1 MNIAEPFIHRPVA
14 TTLLTIGLALSGGV
28 AFFLLPVSPLP
39 NVDMPT
45 IVVSASLPGA
55 SPETVATSVT
65 TPLERHLGVIA
76 GVTEMTSQSAV
87 GSSSVVLQ
95 FDLSRNI
102 DGAARDV
109 EAAIQAARIDLPSS
123 LRSNPGYR
131 KVNPSDAPVMILAL
145 TSDTLTAGQIYDSAS
160 TILQQKL
167 LQVQGVGDVTIGG
180 SSLPAVRV
188 ELNPRAL
195 FKYGIGLEDVR
206 AALSAANANS
216 PKGGVDFGDRRYQ
229 IYVND
234 TATHAAQY
242 QTLIVAYRD
251 NAAVRLQ
258 DVATVSDAV
267 ENVRNLGLA
276 DGHPAVLLVLHRQPG
291 ANVIDVVDRIRALIP
306 ELQASIPASIRII
319 QTNDR
324 TETIRASL
332 RDVERTLLIA
342 IALVVLVVFL
352 TLRNARA
359 ALVPSVAVPLSLI
372 GTFGAMYLLGFSLDN
387 LSLMALTVAT
397 GFVVDDAIV
406 VLENISRH
414 IEEGMARFQA
424 ALLGAREVG
433 FTVLAMSLSLIAVF
447 LPILLMGGIVGRTFR
462 EFALTLSIAILIS
475 LVVSLTTTPMMC
487 AQVLR
492 RERPV
497 QGRFMSAMERGFD
510 AMRGF
515 YGRTLRTALE
525 HPRTVM
531 IVLALTVALNFYLY
545 TIIPKGFFPQQDTG
559 TLVGNLR
566 ADQSISFQAMAL
578 KLRSVMSIVQ
588 SDPAVQDVVGFTGGG
603 GGGPGGGGGATN
615 TANIFVGLKPL
626 SARKV
631 TSDRVI
637 ARLRLQLAN
646 ITGVR
651 LYLQSIQD
659 IRAGGRQSNSQYQY
673 TILSDDL
680 SELFLWTPRI
690 TEALKTVPE
699 IADVNSDRQDHGLDI
714 ALNIDRSTAARL
726 GINLSEI
733 DNTLYDAFGQRQV
746 STIYNDMNQ
755 YHVVMEVAPSFW
767 QSPETL
773 KEVWVSTSGGALSG
787 TQSSA
792 GAVGD
797 FAGTATGSSA
807 ATTTAAST
815 TTTATTAATS
825 SSCSTSAVS
834 PAPASAAATSS
845 ASGGTSGSASSGTT
859 ASSST
864 TSSSTSSSAAC
875 SSVSSAPVAAVAN
888 LALNQLTNS
897 ARGGA
902 STGASIATSS
912 ETTVP
917 LAAFASYGP
926 NTTPLAINHQGPFV
940 ATTFSFNLPE
950 DESLS
955 TAIRAIQ
962 RTMQQIHVPISVHG
976 SFAGTARVFQQ
987 SLSNEPWLIAAAIVA
1002 VYIVLGILYESY
1014 VHPITILSTLPS
1026 AGVGAVL
1033 ALLLF
1038 NTEFS
1043 LIALI
1048 GVILLIG
1055 IVKKNA
1061 IMMIDVALETER
1073 TRQVDARTAIYDACL
1088 LRFRPIMMTTF
1099 AALLGAVPLAVTTG
1113 SGAEMRQ
1120 PLGISIVGGLIFSQV
1135 LTLYTTPVVY
1145 IYLDRFR
1152 LWLRR
1157 FAPRRRRGRLL
1168 GGEPQQQPT

>member
-1 MNIAEPFIHRPVA
+1 MSISAPFIRRPVA
-14 TTLLTIGLALSGGV
+14 TTLLTIGLALAGGL
-28 AFFLLPVSPLP
+28 AFFLLPVSPMP
-39 NVDMPT
+39 NVDFPV

-65 TPLERHLGVIA
+65 TPLERHLGTIA

-87 GSSSVVLQ
+87 GSSRVVLQ
-95 FDLSRNI
+95 FELSRDI

-109 EAAIQAARIDLPSS
+109 EAAIQGARVDLPTS
-123 LRSNPGYR
+123 LRSNPTYR
-131 KVNPSDAPVMILAL
+131 KINPADAPVLILAL
-145 TSDTLTAGQIYDSAS
+145 TSDTLTGGQIYDSAS
-160 TILQQKL
+160 TIMQQKL

-180 SSLPAVRV
+180 GSLPAVRV

-195 FKYGIGLEDVR
+195 FQYGIGLEDVR

-216 PKGGVDFGDRRYQ
+216 PKGALQQGDQRYQ

-234 TATHAAQY
+234 TATHAADY
-242 QTLIVAYRD
+242 QSLIVAYRN

-258 DVATVSDAV
+258 DVATVSTGV
-267 ENVRNLGLA
+267 EDVRNLGLA
-276 DGHPAVLLVLHRQPG
+276 DGTTAILVVLHRQPG
-291 ANVIDVVDRIRALIP
+291 ANVIDVVDRVRALIP

-352 TLRNARA
+352 MLRDARA

-406 VLENISRH
+406 MLENIARH
-414 IEEGMARFQA
+414 VEQGMPRLQA

-433 FTVLAMSLSLIAVF
+433 FTVLAMSLSLVAVF
-447 LPILLMGGIVGRTFR
+447 LPILLMGGLVGRTFR
-462 EFALTLSIAILIS
+462 EFALTLSVAIAIS

-487 AQVLR
+487 AYVLR
-492 RERPV
+492 SERRR
-497 QGRFMSAMERGFD
+497 QGRFLTAMERGFD
-510 AMRGF
+510 AMRDF
-515 YGRTLRTALE
+515 YGRTLRVALE

-531 IVLALTVALNFYLY
+531 LVLAATVALNFYLFA
-545 TIIPKGFFPQQDTG
+545 IVPKGFFPQQDTG
-559 TLVGNLR
+559 TLMGNLR
-566 ADQSISFQAMAL
+566 ADQSISFQAMVQ
-578 KLRSVMSIVQ
+578 KLRTAMAIVQ

-603 GGGPGGGGGATN
+603 GGGGGGPGGATN

-626 SARKV
+626 AQRKV
-631 TSDRVI
+631 KSDRVI
-637 ARLRLQLAN
+637 ARLRAKLSVV
-646 ITGVR
+646 TGAR
-651 LYLQSIQD
+651 LYLQAIQD
-659 IRAGGRQSNSQYQY
+659 IRAGARQSNSQYQY
-673 TILSDDL
+673 TILADSLEDL
-680 SELFLWTPRI
+680 RKWTPRI
-690 TEALKTVPE
+690 TDALKTVPE
-699 IADVNSDRQDHGLDI
+699 LADVNSDQQDKGLTV
-714 ALNIDRSTAARL
+714 ALKIDRTTAARL
-726 GINLSEI
+726 GINLSNI

-755 YHVVMEVAPSFW
+755 YHVVMEVDPSFW
-767 QSPETL
+767 QNPETL
-773 KEVWVSTSGGALSG
+773 KEVWVSTTGGALSG
-787 TQSSA
+787 TQTSAAGVGSFSSGTSTTSA
-792 GAVGD
+792 GGASSPGGLPGSISTI
-797 FAGTATGSSA
+797 ATTGATG
-807 ATTTAAST
+807 TTGNT
-815 TTTATTAATS
+815 T
-825 SSCSTSAVS
+825 
-834 PAPASAAATSS
+834 P
-845 ASGGTSGSASSGTT
+845 SASSGTSTLAPT
-859 ASSST
+859 A
-864 TSSSTSSSAAC
+864 TS
-875 SSVSSAPVAAVAN
+875 VAAHN

-897 ARGGA
+897 GRGSA
-902 STGASIATSS
+902 STGASISTSA
-912 ETTVP
+912 ETMVP
-917 LAAFASYGP
+917 LATFADYGP
-926 NTTPLAINHQGPFV
+926 GTTPLAINHQGPFV

-950 DESLS
+950 AVSLG
-955 TAIRAIQ
+955 TAIAAIGH
-962 RTMQQIHVPISVHG
+962 TMQSLHVPISVHG
-976 SFAGTARVFQQ
+976 SFAGTAQIFQQ
-987 SLSNEPWLIAAAIVA
+987 SLSSEPWLILAAIVA
-1002 VYIVLGILYESY
+1002 VYIVLGVLYESY

-1038 NTEFS
+1038 GTEFS

-1061 IMMIDVALETER
+1061 IMMIDVALEAER
-1073 TRQVDARTAIYDACL
+1073 TRHIAAPAAIYEACL
-1088 LRFRPIMMTTF
+1088 LRFRPIMMTTM

-1120 PLGISIVGGLIFSQV
+1120 PLGISIVGGLIVSQV

-1145 IYLDRFR
+1145 LYLDRFR
-1152 LWLRR
+1152 AWLSRLS
-1157 FAPRRRRGRLL
+1157 RRRHKFQDGA
-1168 GGEPQQQPT
+1168 QQQFT

>member
-1 MNIAEPFIHRPVA
+1 MSIAAPFIRRPVA
-14 TTLLTIGLALSGGV
+14 TTLLTLGLALAGGV

-39 NVDMPT
+39 NVDLPT

-65 TPLERHLGVIA
+65 TPLERHLGTIA

-87 GSSSVVLQ
+87 GSSRVVLQ
-95 FDLSRNI
+95 FDLGRNI

-131 KVNPSDAPVMILAL
+131 KLNPSDAPVMILAL
-145 TSDTLTAGQIYDSAS
+145 TSNTLTAGQIYDSAS

-188 ELNPRAL
+188 ELNPRTL

-216 PKGGVDFGDRRYQ
+216 PKGGVDFGEQRYQ

-234 TATHAAQY
+234 TAKRAAQY
-242 QTLIVAYRD
+242 QSLIVAYRD

-267 ENVRNLGLA
+267 ENIRNLGLA
-276 DGHPAVLLVLHRQPG
+276 DGKPAVLLVLHRQPG

-342 IALVVLVVFL
+342 IALVVLVVFI

-372 GTFGAMYLLGFSLDN
+372 GTFGVMYLLGFSLDN

-414 IEEGMARFQA
+414 VEEGMPRVQA
-424 ALLGAREVG
+424 ALQGAREVG

-462 EFALTLSIAILIS
+462 EFALTLSVAILIS
-475 LVVSLTTTPMMC
+475 LIVSLTTTPMMC

-492 RERPV
+492 RETGP

-510 AMRGF
+510 AMRNF
-515 YGRTLRTALE
+515 YARTLGVALE

-531 IVLALTVALNFYLY
+531 IVLAATVALNFYLY

-559 TLVGNLR
+559 TLTGNLR
-566 ADQSISFQAMAL
+566 ADQSISFQAMAQ
-578 KLRSVMSIVQ
+578 KLRSAMAIVQ
-588 SDPAVQDVVGFTGGG
+588 ADPAVQDVVGFTGGG

-626 SARKV
+626 SVRKV

-637 ARLRLQLAN
+637 ARMRVKLAD

-651 LYLQSIQD
+651 LFLQAIQD

-680 SELFLWTPRI
+680 SELFLWTPKI

-699 IADVNSDRQDHGLDI
+699 IADVNSDRQDNGLDI

-755 YHVVMEVAPSFW
+755 YHVVMEVDPSFW

-773 KEVWVSTSGGALSG
+773 KEVWVSTSGGAISG

-792 GAVGD
+792 GAVSD
-797 FAGTATGSSA
+797 FATAASSSSA
-807 ATTTAAST
+807 TSST
-815 TTTATTAATS
+815 TTTIATTTAATS
-825 SSCSTSAVS
+825 SNTTSSCSTTAVS
-834 PAPASAAATSS
+834 PTPSSAAVVS
-845 ASGGTSGSASSGTT
+845 AASGTT
-859 ASSST
+859 ASGTTTSTTATGSTASST
-864 TSSSTSSSAAC
+864 CSTSNLSQ
-875 SSVSSAPVAAVAN
+875 APVAAVQN

-897 ARGGA
+897 GRGGA
-902 STGASIATSS
+902 STGASIATAT

-926 NTTPLAINHQGPFV
+926 NRTPLAINHEGPFV

-950 DESLS
+950 RESLS

-976 SFAGTARVFQQ
+976 AFAGTARVFQQ
-987 SLSNEPWLIAAAIVA
+987 SLANEPWLIAAAIVA

-1038 NTEFS
+1038 GTEFS

-1073 TRQVDARTAIYDACL
+1073 QRNVDARTAIYDACL

-1099 AALLGAVPLAVTTG
+1099 AALLGAIPLAVTTG

-1145 IYLDRFR
+1145 IYMDRFR

-1157 FAPRRRRGRLL
+1157 LRSHRKGAVI
-1168 GGEPQQQPT
+1168 GGDPQQQPT

>member
-1 MNIAEPFIHRPVA
+1 MSIAAPFIRRPVA
-14 TTLLTIGLALSGGV
+14 TTLLTIGLALAGGV
-28 AFFLLPVSPLP
+28 AFFLLPVSPMP
-39 NVDMPT
+39 SVDMPT
-45 IVVSASLPGA
+45 IVVSAALPGA

-65 TPLERHLGVIA
+65 TPLERHLGTIA

-206 AALSAANANS
+206 AALSAANADA
-216 PKGGVDFGDRRYQ
+216 PKGAVEFGGQRFQ

-234 TATHAAQY
+234 TATRAAQY
-242 QTLIVAYRD
+242 QSLVVAYRN

-258 DVATVSDAV
+258 AVATVSDAV
-267 ENVRNLGLA
+267 ENIRNLGLA
-276 DGHPAVLLVLHRQPG
+276 DGKPAVLLVLHRQPG
-291 ANVIDVVDRIRALIP
+291 ANVIDVVDSIRALIP
-306 ELQASIPASIRII
+306 QLEASIPASIRII
-319 QTNDR
+319 PTNDR

-342 IALVVLVVFL
+342 IVLVVLVVFI
-352 TLRNARA
+352 TLRNSRA

-414 IEEGMARFQA
+414 VEQGMGRFQA
-424 ALLGAREVG
+424 AVQGAREVG

-487 AQVLR
+487 AHILR
-492 RERPV
+492 PESAA
-497 QGRFMSAMERGFD
+497 QGRFMRAMERGFD
-510 AMRGF
+510 AMRDF
-515 YGRTLRTALE
+515 YGRTLAVALR
-525 HPRTVM
+525 HPRSVM
-531 IVLALTVALNFYLY
+531 IGLAATVALNFYLY
-545 TIIPKGFFPQQDTG
+545 AIIPKGFFPQQDTG
-559 TLVGNLR
+559 TLTGNLR
-566 ADQSISFQAMAL
+566 ADQSISFQAMAQ

-588 SDPAVQDVVGFTGGG
+588 ADPAVQDVVGYTGGG

-626 SARKV
+626 SQRKLS
-631 TSDRVI
+631 SDRVI
-637 ARLRLQLAN
+637 ARLRVKLAN

-651 LYLQSIQD
+651 LFLQAIQD

-680 SELFLWTPRI
+680 NELFLWTPRI
-690 TEALKTVPE
+690 TEALKTVPQ
-699 IADVNSDRQDHGLDI
+699 IADVNSDRQDNGLEI
-714 ALNIDRSTAARL
+714 ALNIDRTTAARL
-726 GINLSEI
+726 GINLTEV

-746 STIYNDMNQ
+746 STVYNDMNQ
-755 YHVVMEVAPSFW
+755 YHVVMEVDPSFW

-792 GAVGD
+792 GAVSD
-797 FAGTATGSSA
+797 F
-807 ATTTAAST
+807 AAST
-815 TTTATTAATS
+815 ASASTVTTGAPSTTSASA
-825 SSCSTSAVS
+825 STSASSCASGSIS
-834 PAPASAAATSS
+834 PAPSNAAVA
-845 ASGGTSGSASSGTT
+845 GSASSTST
-859 ASSST
+859 A
-864 TSSSTSSSAAC
+864 SSTSSTSASG
-875 SSVSSAPVAAVAN
+875 SSASSSCTSSSNLAQAPVAAQAN

-897 ARGGA
+897 GRGGA

-917 LAAFASYGP
+917 LAAFSSYGP
-926 NTTPLAINHQGPFV
+926 NTMPLAINHQGPFV

-950 DESLS
+950 GESLS

-976 SFAGTARVFQQ
+976 TFAGTARVFQQ

-1038 NTEFS
+1038 GTEFS

-1061 IMMIDVALETER
+1061 IMMIDVALEHER
-1073 TRQVDARTAIYDACL
+1073 QQKVDARTAIYDACL

-1099 AALLGAVPLAVTTG
+1099 AALLGAVPLAVTSG

-1152 LWLRR
+1152 LWLRSL
-1157 FAPRRRRGRLL
+1157 ASGRNQRAAV
-1168 GGEPQQQPT
+1168 GRDPQQQPT

>member
-1 MNIAEPFIHRPVA
+1 M
-14 TTLLTIGLALSGGV
+14 

-39 NVDMPT
+39 NVDLPT
-45 IVVSASLPGA
+45 IVVSAALPGA

-65 TPLERHLGVIA
+65 TPLERHLGTIA

-87 GSSSVVLQ
+87 GASSVVLQ

-123 LRSNPGYR
+123 LRSNPSYR
-131 KVNPSDAPVMILAL
+131 KLNPSDAPVMILAL

-188 ELNPRAL
+188 ELNPRTL

-216 PKGGVDFGDRRYQ
+216 PKGAVDFGDQRYQ

-234 TATHAAQY
+234 TATRAAQY
-242 QTLIVAYRD
+242 QSLVVAYRN

-267 ENVRNLGLA
+267 ENIRNLGLA
-276 DGHPAVLLVLHRQPG
+276 DGKPAVLLVLHRQPG
-291 ANVIDVVDRIRALIP
+291 ANVIDVVDSIRALIP

-332 RDVERTLLIA
+332 RDVERTLMIA
-342 IALVVLVVFL
+342 IVLVVLVVFL

-414 IEEGMARFQA
+414 IEEGMSRFEA
-424 ALLGAREVG
+424 AVQGAREVG

-492 RERPV
+492 RDSAP
-497 QGRFMSAMERGFD
+497 QGRFMNAMERGFD
-510 AMRGF
+510 AMRVF
-515 YGRTLRTALE
+515 YGRTLRVALE
-525 HPRTVM
+525 NPRTVM
-531 IVLALTVALNFYLY
+531 IVLAVTVALNFYLY
-545 TIIPKGFFPQQDTG
+545 TVIPKGFFPQQDTG
-559 TLVGNLR
+559 TLTGNLR
-566 ADQSISFQAMAL
+566 ADQSISFQAMAQ

-588 SDPAVQDVVGFTGGG
+588 ADPAVQDVVGFTGGG
-603 GGGPGGGGGATN
+603 GGGSGGGGGATN
-615 TANIFVGLKPL
+615 TAYIYIGLKPL
-626 SARKV
+626 SQRKLS
-631 TSDRVI
+631 SDRII
-637 ARLRLQLAN
+637 ARLRVKLAS

-651 LYLQSIQD
+651 LYLQAIQD

-680 SELFLWTPRI
+680 NELFLWTPRI
-690 TEALKTVPE
+690 TEALKTVPQ
-699 IADVNSDRQDHGLDI
+699 IADVNSDRQDNGLDI

-726 GINLSEI
+726 GINLTEV

-755 YHVVMEVAPSFW
+755 YHVVMEVDPSFW

-773 KEVWVSTSGGALSG
+773 SEVWVSTSGGALSG
-787 TQSSA
+787 TQSSSA
-792 GAVGD
+792 AVSD
-797 FAGTATGSSA
+797 FAAAATG
-807 ATTTAAST
+807 TTPAST
-815 TTTATTAATS
+815 TGVTSASSASSCATS
-825 SSCSTSAVS
+825 TSTSSTSVS
-834 PAPASAAATSS
+834 PTPASAASAASAGAATAASAASS
-845 ASGGTSGSASSGTT
+845 ATAASC
-859 ASSST
+859 SSSL
-864 TSSSTSSSAAC
+864 SQAPAA
-875 SSVSSAPVAAVAN
+875 AEQN

-897 ARGGA
+897 GRGGA
-902 STGASIATSS
+902 STGASIATGS

-917 LAAFASYGP
+917 LAAFSSYGP
-926 NTTPLAINHQGPFV
+926 NTTPLAINHHGPFV

-950 DESLS
+950 GESLS

-962 RTMQQIHVPISVHG
+962 TTMQQIHVPISVHG

-1038 NTEFS
+1038 GTEFS

-1073 TRQVDARTAIYDACL
+1073 TRKVDARTAIYDACL

-1099 AALLGAVPLAVTTG
+1099 AALLGALPLAVTTG

-1157 FAPRRRRGRLL
+1157 VVPGRNRRAVI
-1168 GGEPQQQPT
+1168 GGKPQQQPT

>member
-1 MNIAEPFIHRPVA
+1 MNISAPFVRRPVA
-14 TTLLTIGLALSGGV
+14 TTLLTIGLALAGSV

-39 NVDMPT
+39 SVDLPT

-65 TPLERHLGVIA
+65 TPLERHLGTIA

-87 GSSSVVLQ
+87 GSSSTVLQ

-123 LRSNPGYR
+123 LRSNPTYR
-131 KVNPSDAPVMILAL
+131 KLNPSDAPVMILAL

-160 TILQQKL
+160 TIMQQKL
-167 LQVQGVGDVTIGG
+167 LQVSGIGDVTIGG

-195 FKYGIGLEDVR
+195 FKYGLGLEDVR

-216 PKGGVDFGDRRYQ
+216 PKGGVDVGDQRYQ
-229 IYVND
+229 LYVND
-234 TATHAAQY
+234 TATHAADY
-242 QTLIVAYRD
+242 QSLIVGYR
-251 NAAVRLQ
+251 NQAAIRLQ
-258 DVATVSDAV
+258 DVATVSDGV

-276 DGHPAVLLVLHRQPG
+276 DGKPAVLLVLHRQPG
-291 ANVIDVVDRIRALIP
+291 ANVIDVVDSIRALLP

-342 IALVVLVVFL
+342 IVLVVLVVFA

-359 ALVPSVAVPLSLI
+359 SLVPSVAVPLSLV

-414 IEEGMARFQA
+414 VEDGMPRVQA
-424 ALLGAREVG
+424 ALRGVQEVG

-462 EFALTLSIAILIS
+462 EFALTLAVAILIS
-475 LVVSLTTTPMMC
+475 MVVSLTTTPMMC

-492 RERPV
+492 RDPGSPNPV
-497 QGRFMSAMERGFD
+497 MRALERGFD
-510 AMRGF
+510 AMRDF
-515 YGRTLRTALE
+515 YARSLRSALGY
-525 HPRTVM
+525 PRTVM
-531 IVLALTVALNFYLY
+531 IVLAITVALNVYLY
-545 TIIPKGFFPQQDTG
+545 AIIPKGFFPQQDTG
-559 TLVGNLR
+559 TLTGNLR
-566 ADQSISFQAMAL
+566 ADQSISFQAMAQ

-588 SDPAVQDVVGFTGGG
+588 ADPAVQDVVGFTGGG
-603 GGGPGGGGGATN
+603 GGGGGGPGGATN

-626 SARKV
+626 SERHAN
-631 TSDRVI
+631 SDRVI
-637 ARLRLQLAN
+637 ARLRAKLAS

-651 LYLQSIQD
+651 LFLQAIQD

-680 SELFLWTPRI
+680 AELNLWTPRI
-690 TEALKTVPE
+690 TEALKTVPQLL
-699 IADVNSDRQDHGLDI
+699 DVNSDRQDNGLDV
-714 ALNIDRSTAARL
+714 ALAIDRDTAARL
-726 GINLSEI
+726 GINLSEV

-755 YHVVMEVAPSFW
+755 YHVVMEVDPGFW

-773 KEVWVSTSGGALSG
+773 KEVWVSTSGGAVSG
-787 TQSSA
+787 TQSTS
-792 GAVGD
+792 GSGSD
-797 FAGTATGSSA
+797 FAGSSTSTGTA
-807 ATTTAAST
+807 ATTTSASASSTVST
-815 TTTATTAATS
+815 TS
-825 SSCSTSAVS
+825 STSTS
-834 PAPASAAATSS
+834 LTPTPASAAQ
-845 ASGGTSGSASSGTT
+845 
-859 ASSST
+859 
-864 TSSSTSSSAAC
+864 
-875 SSVSSAPVAAVAN
+875 N
-888 LALNQLTNS
+888 LALNTLTNS

-917 LAAFASYGP
+917 LAAFSTYGP
-926 NTTPLAINHQGPFV
+926 KTTPLAINHQGPFV

-950 DESLS
+950 GESLG
-955 TAIRAIQ
+955 TAIKAIQ
-962 RTMQQIHVPISVHG
+962 DTMQSIHVPISVHG
-976 SFAGTARVFQQ
+976 SFAGTAKVFQQ
-987 SLSNEPWLIAAAIVA
+987 SLANEPWLILAAIVA
-1002 VYIVLGILYESY
+1002 VYVVLGVLYESY

-1026 AGVGAVL
+1026 AGVGAVI

-1038 NTEFS
+1038 GTEFS

-1061 IMMIDVALETER
+1061 IMMIDVALEHQRRE
-1073 TRQVDARTAIYDACL
+1073 QVDARTAIYDACL
-1088 LRFRPIMMTTF
+1088 LRFRPIMMTTL

-1113 SGAEMRQ
+1113 SGAELRQ
-1120 PLGISIVGGLIFSQV
+1120 PLGISIVGGLIFSQI

-1145 IYLDRFR
+1145 IYMDRLR

-1157 FAPRRRRGRLL
+1157 LTNHSRGAGFDTPAP
-1168 GGEPQQQPT
+1168 ESAP

>member
-1 MNIAEPFIHRPVA
+1 MSISAPFVRRPVA
-14 TTLLTIGLALSGGV
+14 TTLLTIGLALAGGV

-39 NVDMPT
+39 SVDLPT

-55 SPETVATSVT
+55 SPQTVATSVT
-65 TPLERHLGVIA
+65 TPLERHLGTIA

-87 GSSSVVLQ
+87 GSSNTVLQ

-109 EAAIQAARIDLPSS
+109 EAAIQAARVDLPSA
-123 LRSNPGYR
+123 LRSNPTYR
-131 KVNPSDAPVMILAL
+131 KLNPSDAPVMILAL

-160 TILQQKL
+160 TIMQQKL
-167 LQVQGVGDVTIGG
+167 LQVSGIGDVTIGG
-180 SSLPAVRV
+180 SSLPAVRA

-195 FKYGIGLEDVR
+195 FKYGVGLEDVR

-216 PKGGVDFGDRRYQ
+216 PKGGVDVGDQRYQ

-234 TATHAAQY
+234 TAKRAVDY
-242 QTLIVAYRD
+242 QSLIVAYR
-251 NAAVRLQ
+251 NHAAVRLQ
-258 DVATVSDAV
+258 DIATVTDGV
-267 ENVRNLGLA
+267 ENIRNLGLA
-276 DGHPAVLLVLHRQPG
+276 DGKPAVLLVLHRQPG

-342 IALVVLVVFL
+342 IVLVVLVVFA
-352 TLRNARA
+352 TLRNVRA

-414 IEEGMARFQA
+414 VEEGMSRVEA
-424 ALLGAREVG
+424 ALLGVSEVG

-462 EFALTLSIAILIS
+462 EFALTLAIAILIS

-487 AQVLR
+487 AHVLR
-492 RERPV
+492 RETGV
-497 QGRFMSAMERGFD
+497 QNRFMRALERGFD
-510 AMRGF
+510 AMRDF
-515 YGRTLRTALE
+515 YGRTLRVVLE
-525 HPRTVM
+525 YPRTVM
-531 IVLALTVALNFYLY
+531 IVLAITVALNVYLY
-545 TIIPKGFFPQQDTG
+545 AIIPKGFFPQQDTG
-559 TLVGNLR
+559 TLTGNLR
-566 ADQSISFQAMAL
+566 ADQSISFQAMAQ
-578 KLRSVMSIVQ
+578 KLRSVMNIVQ
-588 SDPAVQDVVGFTGGG
+588 ADPAVKDVVGFTGGG
-603 GGGPGGGGGATN
+603 GGPGGATN
-615 TANIFVGLKPL
+615 TANIFVGLQPL
-626 SARKV
+626 SQRNAN
-631 TSDRVI
+631 SDRVI
-637 ARLRLQLAN
+637 ARLRGKLAN

-651 LYLQSIQD
+651 LYLQAVQD

-680 SELFLWTPRI
+680 AQLNLWTPKI
-690 TEALKTVPE
+690 TEALKTVPQLQ
-699 IADVNSDRQDHGLDI
+699 DVNSDRQDNGLDV
-714 ALNIDRSTAARL
+714 ALNIDRDTAARL
-726 GINLSEI
+726 GVNLSEI

-755 YHVVMEVAPSFW
+755 YHVVMEVDPSFW
-767 QSPETL
+767 QSPDTL
-773 KEVWVSTSGGALSG
+773 KEVWVSTSGGSVSG
-787 TQSSA
+787 AQSTAGAASAFAPAATPAVASTSTASNATATSTTPSTATASSA
-792 GAVGD
+792 VASSTNLTP
-797 FAGTATGSSA
+797 APSSA
-807 ATTTAAST
+807 AQ
-815 TTTATTAATS
+815 
-825 SSCSTSAVS
+825 
-834 PAPASAAATSS
+834 
-845 ASGGTSGSASSGTT
+845 
-859 ASSST
+859 
-864 TSSSTSSSAAC
+864 
-875 SSVSSAPVAAVAN
+875 N

-897 ARGGA
+897 GRGGA
-902 STGASIATSS
+902 STGASIATSV

-917 LAAFASYGP
+917 LAAFTSYGP
-926 NTTPLAINHQGPFV
+926 KTTPLAINHQGPFV

-950 DESLS
+950 GESLS
-955 TAIRAIQ
+955 TGIAAIQ
-962 RTMQQIHVPISVHG
+962 RSMQSIHVPISVHG
-976 SFAGTARVFQQ
+976 SFSGTAKVFQQ
-987 SLSNEPWLIAAAIVA
+987 SLANEPWLIVAAIVA
-1002 VYIVLGILYESY
+1002 VYVVLGILYESY

-1026 AGVGAVL
+1026 AGVGAVI

-1038 NTEFS
+1038 GTEFS

-1061 IMMIDVALETER
+1061 IMMIDVALEHQRHEK
-1073 TRQVDARTAIYDACL
+1073 VDAHTAIYDACL
-1088 LRFRPIMMTTF
+1088 LRFRPIMMTTL

-1113 SGAEMRQ
+1113 SGAELRQ
-1120 PLGISIVGGLIFSQV
+1120 PLGISIVGGLIFSQM

-1145 IYLDRFR
+1145 IYMDRFR
-1152 LWLRR
+1152 LWLRSL
-1157 FAPRRRRGRLL
+1157 ASRRKTG
-1168 GGEPQQQPT
+1168 GFGEPALESPS